1 VHADRSAQAGAQ
13 RAFPTRRVNSL
24 RCRNALVYARVHNVG
39 MSYTVQKI
47 KDKLSIVDVVSQYVK
62 LERNGANFRARCPFH
77 AERTPSFFVSPDRG
91 TYHCFGC
98 DAGGD
103 IFTFVEQIEGLDFK
117 GALKILAE
125 KAGVEIVYEHPGAGG
140 REKKDESTRLFELL
154 ETAAIFYTSRLNEPV
169 EKYLKERGIN
179 NETIRTFRLGLAGS
193 AWSECSEYL
202 RERTFTDKEIVDAGV
217 AKLSP
222 LGKGDKGLIDKFR
235 NRIMFPIADSAGRI
249 VGFSGRIFGSEAH
262 PDAPKYLNSPETL
275 LFRKSRVLHGFDRAK
290 QAMRKH
296 NCAILV
302 EGQMD
307 LLASNQAGWTNTVA
321 ASGTAFTPEH
331 AALIRRIAD
340 NLVIALDPDEAGL
353 KAAARAARTALHAGL
368 NVKVAEASDGLDPAD
383 LIQKKG
389 ANSWRDSIREAKD
402 IITFLLDVLEKH
414 AKSTDQFR
422 RSVESVVLPFLSD
435 VSSPIARES
444 YLREI
449 ARRLSVSES
458 AVAEALAKVPV
469 AREASA
475 TGASINTGDSR
486 KERSSFARKPMDHGR
501 AKQAY
506 AIFLWQQSLEKPIV
520 NINKFA
526 KDLSEALGVE
536 AFSVLGTLSEDE
548 KESLRFRAESMYGK
562 NTTLKREVEA
572 LLHVI
577 SHERLSADLREATA
591 ALKNAEVTGNEED
604 VAVYMSVCKLLTAR
618 IAQLH
623 EPV

>member
-1 VHADRSAQAGAQ
+1 MAGD
-13 RAFPTRRVNSL
+13 
-24 RCRNALVYARVHNVG
+24 
-39 MSYTVQKI
+39 TVQKI
-47 KDKLSIVDVVSQYVK
+47 KDKLSVVDVVSQYVK

-98 DAGGD
+98 DVGGD
-103 IFTFVEQIEGLDFK
+103 IFSFVEQIEGLDFK
-117 GALKILAE
+117 GALKILAQ
-125 KAGVEIVYEHPGAGG
+125 KAGVEIVYERYGAGG
-140 REKKDESTRLFELL
+140 REKKDESNRLFELL
-154 ETAAIFYTSRLNEPV
+154 ETATIFYASHLNEPAK
-169 EKYLKERGIN
+169 KYLKERGIN
-179 NETIRTFRLGLAGS
+179 NETIRTFRLGFAGS
-193 AWSECSEYL
+193 AWGECSEYL
-202 RERTFTDKEIVDAGV
+202 RDRTFTDKEMVDAGV
-217 AKLSP
+217 AKLAQP
-222 LGKGDKGLIDKFR
+222 GKGDKGLIDKFR

-249 VGFSGRIFGSEAH
+249 VGFSGRIFGAEAH
-262 PDAPKYLNSPETL
+262 PDAPKYLNSPETP
-275 LFRKSRVLHGFDRAK
+275 LFRKSRILYGFDRAK

-307 LLASNQAGWTNTVA
+307 LLASNQAGWANTVA
-321 ASGTAFTPEH
+321 ASGTAFTTEH
-331 AALIRRIAD
+331 AALIRRMAD
-340 NLVIALDPDEAGL
+340 NLVIALDPDEAGF
-353 KAAARAARTALHAGL
+353 KAAARAARTALQSGF
-368 NVKVAEASDGLDPAD
+368 NVKVAEAPDGLDPAD

-389 ANSWRDSIREAKD
+389 ADSWNGAIREAKD

-414 AKSTDQFR
+414 AKGKDNFR

-449 ARRLSVSES
+449 AGRLSVSES
-458 AVAEALAKVPV
+458 AVSEALAKVPI
-469 AREASA
+469 ARNVQTLDASA
-475 TGASINTGDSR
+475 RAEDSR
-486 KERSSFARKPMDHGR
+486 NAQPSFVRQPAEHGR

-506 AIFLWQQSLEKPIV
+506 AIFLWQQSLAKPIV
-520 NINKFA
+520 DINKFA
-526 KDLSEALGVE
+526 KDLSEALGDE
-536 AFSVLGTLSEDE
+536 AFSILGTLSEDE

-562 NTTLKREVEA
+562 NTTLKREVES

-577 SHERLSADLREATA
+577 SRERLSTDLREATA
-591 ALKNAEVTGNEED
+591 ALKNAETTGNERD